1 MEPVQDL
8 SGLSIP
14 ELIQEMLRTR
24 TRNFPECNLA
34 PRELCRRVIQQEDAG
49 PIWLHMLILEAQSAF
64 EKDLRVSHRKR
75 K

>member
-24 TRNFPECNLA
+24 TRNFPECNRA
-34 PRELCRRVIQQEDAG
+34 PREFCRRVIQEEDAG
-49 PIWLHMLILEAQSAF
+49 PIWLHMLILACVRQRGSRISSG
-64 EKDLRVSHRKR
+64 KK
-75 K
+75 

>member
-14 ELIQEMLRTR
+14 ELIQEMLKTHP
-24 TRNFPECNLA
+24 RNFPECNLA
-34 PRELCRRVIQQEDAG
+34 PREFCRRVIQQEAAG
-49 PIWLHMLILEAQSAF
+49 PIWLHMLILEARSAF
-64 EKDLRVSHRKR
+64 DSDLRVSHRKR